1 MDYTEKPTD
10 AQWKQWERV
19 SKWPG
24 TRQDQYDDCYVK
36 WVDHCGMLID
46 DVEMCRKTI
55 TSAELSKY
63 IVEVALCS
71 YDLWYGYDGT
81 ALGTSGAVLRLF

>member
-1 MDYTEKPTD
+1 
-10 AQWKQWERV
+10 
-19 SKWPG
+19 
-24 TRQDQYDDCYVK
+24 
-36 WVDHCGMLID
+36 MLID